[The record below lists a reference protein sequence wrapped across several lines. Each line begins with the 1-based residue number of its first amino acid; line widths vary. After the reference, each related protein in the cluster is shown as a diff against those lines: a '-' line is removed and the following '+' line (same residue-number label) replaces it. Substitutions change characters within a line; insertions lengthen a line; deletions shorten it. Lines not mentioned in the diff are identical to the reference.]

1 MLDVGVGVVE
11 GVEGVGVGR
20 GIDRLQLGPSSSSCV
35 TLAVHVT
42 KEYSRHLI
50 LLSHSMNKAIPQQTD
65 LCTDKAC
72 SFAAC
77 L

>member
-42 KEYSRHLI
+42 KEYSHHLI
-50 LLSHSMNKAIPQQTD
+50 CYRTL
-65 LCTDKAC
+65 
-72 SFAAC
+72 
-77 L
+77 

>member
-35 TLAVHVT
+35 ALAVHVT
-42 KEYSRHLI
+42 KEYSCHLI
-50 LLSHSMNKAIPQQTD
+50 LLSHSVH
-65 LCTDKAC
+65 
-72 SFAAC
+72 
-77 L
+77 

>member
-42 KEYSRHLI
+42 KEYSRHL
-50 LLSHSMNKAIPQQTD
+50 SHSMNKAIPQQTD